1 MSDVL
6 QIEQL
11 LAEMLLCEFSD
22 MEVASTLSQ
31 DQQTLKD
38 QSRVPLSKRVRDSAQ
53 QLRNDV
59 RSDDP
64 LIRKKVM
71 LQRQLAQVIAQI
83 KKRQQ
88 EEQNQSNTLG
98 GI

>member
-1 MSDVL
+1 MSDIL

-88 EEQNQSNTLG
+88 EQQNQSITLG

>member
-1 MSDVL
+1 MSDL
-6 QIEQL
+6 LLIEQL
-11 LAEMLLCEFSD
+11 LADLLLCEFSD

-31 DQQTLKD
+31 DQQALKD
-38 QSRVPLSKRVRDSAQ
+38 QSRIPLSRRVRDSAQ

-83 KKRQQ
+83 RKKQQ
-88 EEQNQSNTLG
+88 EQQVQSNNMG

>member
-1 MSDVL
+1 MSDIL

-88 EEQNQSNTLG
+88 EQQNQSNILG

>member
-1 MSDVL
+1 MSDIL

-88 EEQNQSNTLG
+88 EQQNQSNTLG

>member
-1 MSDVL
+1 MSDIL

-22 MEVASTLSQ
+22 MEVASTLSH

-88 EEQNQSNTLG
+88 EQQNQSNTLG

>member
-1 MSDVL
+1 MSDIL
-6 QIEQL
+6 IIEQL
-11 LAEMLLCEFSD
+11 LAEMILCEFSD

-31 DQQTLKD
+31 DQQSLKD
-38 QSRVPLSKRVRDSAQ
+38 QSRIPLSKRVRDSAQ

-88 EEQNQSNTLG
+88 EQQNQSNTLG

>member
-1 MSDVL
+1 MSDIL

-38 QSRVPLSKRVRDSAQ
+38 QSRIPLS
-53 QLRNDV
+53 
-59 RSDDP
+59 
-64 LIRKKVM
+64 
-71 LQRQLAQVIAQI
+71 
-83 KKRQQ
+83 
-88 EEQNQSNTLG
+88 
-98 GI
+98 

>member
-1 MSDVL
+1 MSDIL
-6 QIEQL
+6 IIEQL

>member
-1 MSDVL
+1 MSDIL

-88 EEQNQSNTLG
+88 EEQNQSITLG